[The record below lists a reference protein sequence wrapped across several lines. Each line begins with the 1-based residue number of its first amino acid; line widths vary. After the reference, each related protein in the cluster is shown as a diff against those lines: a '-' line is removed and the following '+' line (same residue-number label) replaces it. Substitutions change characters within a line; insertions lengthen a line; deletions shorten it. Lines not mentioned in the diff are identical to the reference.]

1 MKARES
7 EIGEKIKD
15 LGTASCQEAL
25 DAEQK
30 AVKERLS
37 LGDDEAVPLSVSY
50 DAGWSTRGSGRS
62 NNSDTGHGA
71 MIGEQTG
78 KCVAFNIKT
87 KRCRICETAERKNVK
102 SESQSQNPLL
112 KMSFLTCLRS
122 KLLCQHLPVNISYV
136 SMFKI
141 FKFIVFLILLPY
153 FIY

>member
-1 MKARES
+1 M
-7 EIGEKIKD
+7 
-15 LGTASCQEAL
+15 
-25 DAEQK
+25 
-30 AVKERLS
+30 KERLS
-37 LGDDEAVPLSVSY
+37 LGDDEAVPLYVSY

-102 SESQSQNPLL
+102 SESQNQNPLL
-112 KMSFLTCLRS
+112 KMSFLTCVRS
-122 KLLCQHLPVNISYV
+122 KFYLSILVV

-141 FKFIVFLILLPY
+141 LKFIVFLILLQY
-153 FIY
+153 FIIY